1 MRQRRVRTPNRATA
15 INKPIQRPDTYQ
27 RLPEDVQLNSCEQQP
42 VHTYG
47 LTAGTLTVFF
57 HTNRH
62 RKDRPQYAGSR
73 STRIMPMSCDTF
85 ELVRAARRCA
95 EAAWPKGQAAKFGF
109 TKAGV

>member
-47 LTAGTLTVFF
+47 LTA
-57 HTNRH
+57 
-62 RKDRPQYAGSR
+62 A
-73 STRIMPMSCDTF
+73 I
-85 ELVRAARRCA
+85 
-95 EAAWPKGQAAKFGF
+95 
-109 TKAGV
+109 